1 MSERMILLKGIPI
14 KFRGKAENG
23 EYVYGD
29 LMQGNYDESA
39 FHIKPR
45 KKRPVYVDKNSV
57 AQLVGYDS
65 NGDEVYEGDI
75 VNAFLDDEPE
85 PVYDFYAA
93 LLNNF
98 LATKNLKNVKQIV
111 RRNAE

>member
-1 MSERMILLKGIPI
+1 MKGIPI

-57 AQLVGYDS
+57 AQLLGYDVD
-65 NGDEVYEGDI
+65 GAEIYEGDEI
-75 VNAFLDDEPE
+75 ENTDLLTGKSFRVKAQYCGINYAHFNFKLANKKSPNA
-85 PVYDFYAA
+85 
-93 LLNNF
+93 
-98 LATKNLKNVKQIV
+98 
-111 RRNAE
+111 